1 MDRRRK
7 ILITKFAVVLSVP
20 LALWA
25 FKSGPDAHHT
35 AVPGTGEQ
43 SCNIFGCHIGTGL
56 NAGGGNVK
64 LTASAGANYTPGE
77 EQTITIEITDAT
89 ARAYG
94 FQLTARLAS
103 DRTAQAGTFTPSST
117 ATQFVLCAAT
127 SLTDLGTERTGSSC
141 PANRPLEFIEHK
153 APFNRGTIEV
163 RWRAPATDAG
173 PVEFY
178 VSANAANG
186 NGSEDGDKIYTS
198 SLTLT
203 PASTTSP
210 EKPIISAGGIIN
222 AFGFG
227 GKAGVAPGTWIE
239 IYGQK
244 FTTKTREWAGPD
256 FNGANAPTSLDGV
269 SVTVA
274 GKPAFVRFI
283 SPSQVNVN
291 VPDGIGTG
299 PVPVVV
305 TNSGVASDPLIV
317 TASDRLPGLL
327 APANFKSGDRQY
339 VVAQF
344 ADNSFAG
351 DPAKIAG
358 TNRPVRPGETIV
370 LYGIGF
376 GPVNPSIPA
385 GTIVSQANQVT
396 GDLVIR
402 FGQAQATNIAY
413 RGLGPNFVGLYQ
425 FNVVVP
431 ESVPDGDAQLDVT
444 IGGVSTGQTLFL
456 TVKR

>member
-1 MDRRRK
+1 MDRRRP
-7 ILITKFAVVLSVP
+7 ILIAKFAAVLSVP
-20 LALWA
+20 LVLWA

-35 AVPGTGEQ
+35 AVPGTGEL
-43 SCNIFGCHIGTGL
+43 SCNASFCHVGTGL

-64 LTASAGANYTPGE
+64 LTASAGTNYTPGE

-103 DRTAQAGTFTPSST
+103 DRAAQAGTFTPTST
-117 ATQFVLCAAT
+117 ATQFVLCAGAAI
-127 SLTDLGTERTGSSC
+127 SDLGTERSGAAC
-141 PANRPLEFIEHK
+141 PGARPLEFIEHK
-153 APFNRGTIEV
+153 APFNRGSIEV
-163 RWRAPATDAG
+163 KWRAPATDVG

-203 PASTTSP
+203 PASTQP
-210 EKPIISAGGIIN
+210 PPKPVISAGGIIN

-239 IYGQK
+239 IYGSD
-244 FTTKTREWAGPD
+244 FTTKTREWGGAD
-256 FNGANAPTSLDGV
+256 FNGTNAPTSLDGV

-283 SPSQVNVN
+283 SPGQVNVN

-305 TNSGVASDPLIV
+305 TNSGVSSDPLTV

-339 VVAQF
+339 VVAQL

-358 TNRPVRPGETIV
+358 TSRPVRPGETIV

-376 GPVNPSIPA
+376 GPVTPSIPA
-385 GTIVSQANQVT
+385 GTIVTQSNQVT
-396 GDLVIR
+396 GELVLR
-402 FGQAQATNIAY
+402 FGQVQATNIPY

-431 ESVPDGDAQLDVT
+431 DSVPDGDAQLDVT

-456 TVKR
+456 AVKR